1 MPTRDRSPAAPRL
14 GVNVDHVA
22 TVRQARQ
29 VAYPDPVT
37 AAAIAEMAGA
47 DQITVHIRLDRRH
60 IQERDLEVLARTV
73 QTRLNIELAVE
84 EEMLEI
90 AERIRPGTITLVP
103 ERPGEVTTEGG
114 LDLLVEGALAATTAA
129 VKRLQAAGIEVSL
142 FIDPDP
148 AQVHAAVEAGATM
161 IELNTAAY
169 AEAEDDAARGAELDR
184 IDAACDVAEEANL
197 YIAAGHGLHYH
208 NISDLADLG
217 RIVEFNIGHA
227 IIARAIFSGLE
238 DAVRDML
245 ALLR

>member
-1 MPTRDRSPAAPRL
+1 MPSTDTSPATPRL

-73 QTRLNIELAVE
+73 QTRLNVELVAE
-84 EEMLEI
+84 EEMLLI
-90 AERIRPGTITLVP
+90 AERIRPGTVTLVP

-114 LDLLVEGALAATTAA
+114 LDLLVDGAEATVTAA
-129 VKRLQAAGIEVSL
+129 VTRLKEAGIEVSL
-142 FIDPDP
+142 FIDPDA
-148 AQVHAAVEAGATM
+148 AQVHAAARTGATM

-169 AEAEDDAARGAELDR
+169 AEAGNDAERRAELDR
-184 IDAACDVAEEANL
+184 IDGACDVAEEHDL

-217 RIVEFNIGHA
+217 RIAEYNIGHA

-238 DAVRDML
+238 HAVRDMKD
-245 ALLR
+245 LLQ